1 MAESCQRAGDEVQVY
16 AGDKMVRKAGRQKGV
31 GAQDDVA
38 RSSQIRFASVIIP
51 VKDEANS
58 IASLISEIKKNLDG
72 NHHEIIV
79 IDDGSEDETAEIAG
93 SGGAVVIS
101 HERNLGKGAAM
112 KTGVNAAQGDIIV
125 FIDGDGAHY
134 PHDILGI
141 IAPISAGKADLVIGS
156 RALPESEVFV
166 SPFTRK
172 LSNRLAS
179 SLMSVIVSFLL
190 PLVMLKSPR
199 RIRITDCT
207 SGFRAINKLEWQKLA
222 LTSQE
227 FQIEAEMI
235 YEAAKHDLVITEVP
249 IGCKWDSQLSHLSVV
264 RDGSK
269 TLVLLVKKLLSDM
282 GRRC

>member
-1 MAESCQRAGDEVQVY
+1 MVKSCQ
-16 AGDKMVRKAGRQKGV
+16 KAGRDLNVCADESPSV
-31 GAQDDVA
+31 G
-38 RSSQIRFASVIIP
+38 FASIIIP

-58 IASLISEIKKNLDG
+58 IAGLISEIKENLDG

-79 IDDGSEDETAEIAG
+79 IDDGSEDKTAEIARA
-93 SGGAVVIS
+93 GGAVVVS
-101 HERNLGKGAAM
+101 HGRNLGKGAAM
-112 KTGVNAAQGDIIV
+112 KTGVNAAQGDTIV

-134 PHDILGI
+134 PHDILRI
-141 IAPISAGKADLVIGS
+141 IAPISAGEADLVIGS

-166 SPFTRK
+166 SPFARK
-172 LSNRLAS
+172 LSNGLAS
-179 SLMSVIVSFLL
+179 SLMSVIVSLLL
-190 PLVMLKSPR
+190 PLVMLKSPK

-207 SGFRAINKLEWQKLA
+207 SGFRAINRETWQKLA

-249 IGCKWDSQLSHLSVV
+249 IGCKWDSHLSHLSVV

-269 TLVLLVKKLLSDM
+269 TLLLLARKLLGDM
-282 GRRC
+282 GRRH

>member
-1 MAESCQRAGDEVQVY
+1 MSTNAGLVNISKASRGGHKLAETCQQAGYEAEVY
-16 AGDKMVRKAGRQKGV
+16 AGASPQV
-31 GAQDDVA
+31 
-38 RSSQIRFASVIIP
+38 RFASVIIP

-58 IASLISEIKKNLDG
+58 IAGLISEIKKNLDG

-79 IDDGSEDETAEIAG
+79 IDDGSEDKTAEIARA
-93 SGGAVVIS
+93 GGVVVVS
-101 HERNLGKGAAM
+101 HRRNLGKGAAM
-112 KTGVNAAQGDIIV
+112 KTGVNAAQGDIVV

-134 PHDILGI
+134 PQDILRI
-141 IAPISAGKADLVIGS
+141 IAPISARKADLVIGS

-179 SLMSVIVSFLL
+179 SVISIIISFLL
-190 PLVMLKSPR
+190 PLVTLKSPK

-207 SGFRAINKLEWQKLA
+207 SGFRAIDKVMWQKLA
-222 LTSQE
+222 LISQE

-235 YEAAKHDLVITEVP
+235 YEAAKHGLVITEVP
-249 IGCKWDSQLSHLSVV
+249 IGCKWDSHLSHLSVV

-269 TLVLLVKKLLSDM
+269 TLALLIRKLLSDI
-282 GRRC
+282 GRRY